1 MERLTRS
8 LWLLIKYIFTVILLL
23 WDLLKWSLVLI
34 CLIKLSGVFH
44 KKWEDSGYKTGV
56 YTKRGIFPDR
66 WDAEQLWESEGRLAS
81 VDRMIPVVP
90 SLSFSSIHQ
99 MQIPTFQSPAETRPW
114 HFTHAS
120 ISDLFTSNY
129 TLQLLMGINVLC
141 IFQSLAQLLFC
152 ATHCAKWSK
161 TVVYE
166 NPSKFLTC
174 RYWTVEVSYPIY

>member
-1 MERLTRS
+1 M
-8 LWLLIKYIFTVILLL
+8 
-23 WDLLKWSLVLI
+23 
-34 CLIKLSGVFH
+34 
-44 KKWEDSGYKTGV
+44 

-141 IFQSLAQLLFC
+141 IFQSLAQLPFC

-166 NPSKFLTC
+166 NPSKFFDMQILDC
-174 RYWTVEVSYPIY
+174 GSFLSYLLNVLALIDFHQLKSMWFHEKSHNILFRKSSISDIVYFVKMEIDFI